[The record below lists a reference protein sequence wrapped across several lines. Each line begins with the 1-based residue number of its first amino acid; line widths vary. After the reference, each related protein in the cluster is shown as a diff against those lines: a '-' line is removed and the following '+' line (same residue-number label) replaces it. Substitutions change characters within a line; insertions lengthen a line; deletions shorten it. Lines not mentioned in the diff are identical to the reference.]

1 MPQGRPVHG
10 EIYLHF
16 KKKLYQVL
24 ELAEDADDGTLLVIY
39 QALYGEYR
47 IFARPLANFTEEV
60 DHVKYPE
67 VNQMYR
73 FQLVDRT
80 SLDTVRKDLC
90 RDNKTKE
97 PVKDPETVKNTEA
110 VKNIQPSGTEKR
122 TSAMDESMV
131 GFVGADIEREKQ
143 YKKAVDEEN
152 RKRDADG
159 VNADLLRF
167 LDAETFAE
175 KLKIFEEMKGEIDDT
190 MLDNLAA
197 SIDVVV
203 PEGPMEKM
211 IAHLR
216 FAIEKR
222 LQYENTRLRR

>member
-24 ELAEDADDGTLLVIY
+24 ELAEDADDGTVLVIY
-39 QALYGEYR
+39 QALYGQYR
-47 IFARPLANFTEEV
+47 IFARPISNFIDEV
-60 DHVKYPE
+60 DHSKYPE

-80 SLDTVRKDLC
+80 SLDTIRKDLSP
-90 RDNKTKE
+90 DKNKKVQ
-97 PVKDPETVKNTEA
+97 VKQES
-110 VKNIQPSGTEKR
+110 VKNIQTSGSERR
-122 TSAMDESMV
+122 TSAMDKSMADL
-131 GFVGADIEREKQ
+131 VGADIEREKQ
-143 YKKAVDEEN
+143 YKKAIDEEN

-159 VNADLLRF
+159 VNADLLKF

-175 KLKIFEEMKGEIDDT
+175 KLKIFEEMKDEIDDT

-203 PEGPMEKM
+203 PEGPMEKR